1 MNTVWQVGP
10 EGYSRLLLDSF
21 FSIFWFAGE
30 KYVMTLFG
38 VLNFADQGQS
48 VKTKTWS
55 NTSSVKCSMLT
66 SQPVQCGQRYPPGL
80 CDGLACPV
88 MFVNSDVKV
97 RG

>member
-10 EGYSRLLLDSF
+10 EGYCSTHSSRV
-21 FSIFWFAGE
+21 FWFAGE

-55 NTSSVKCSMLT
+55 SHPSLKCSMLT
-66 SQPVQCGQRYPPGL
+66 SQLVQYGQRLSKLTWYPPSL
-80 CDGLACPV
+80 CDGLAC
-88 MFVNSDVKV
+88 SLSCL
-97 RG
+97 